1 MNELEATIEGN
12 LNATKLIYDS
22 ALRGNGICGAYFALA
37 MEVEKMGYGI
47 DDSIDYEDGY
57 DACDEAG
64 MY

>member
-12 LNATKLIYDS
+12 LNAAKLIHD
-22 ALRGNGICGAYFALA
+22 AAARGNGICGAYMVLA
-37 MEVEKMGYGI
+37 MGVEKMGFGI

>member
-1 MNELEATIEGN
+1 MNDLEATIEGN
-12 LNATKLIYDS
+12 LHARKAIHD
-22 ALRGNGICGAYFALA
+22 AARGNGICGAYMVLA
-37 MEVEKMGYGI
+37 METEKMGYGI